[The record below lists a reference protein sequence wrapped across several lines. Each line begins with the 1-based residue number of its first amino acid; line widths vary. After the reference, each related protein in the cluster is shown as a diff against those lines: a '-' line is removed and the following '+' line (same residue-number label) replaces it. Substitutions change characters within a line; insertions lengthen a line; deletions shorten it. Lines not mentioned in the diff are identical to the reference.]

1 MKAKIFPLLA
11 ALFYLSWM
19 CGILSDLL
27 ISFQLFEPKGLVLK
41 EIFAQTDLTAGLL
54 LFAPAI
60 TLKLISYPLLLIS
73 IVFYLIFIKPQLK
86 KEGWLLIIL
95 LLIIIT
101 APFNIY
107 LLFKDYRLLMEIIN
121 LRPAAETIALI
132 RERFIVLDGFPLI
145 NLFVYLGMLFIAIIK
160 PLQKTT

>member
-1 MKAKIFPLLA
+1 MKSKIFA
-11 ALFYLSWM
+11 SFTALFYLLWM

-41 EIFAQTDLTAGLL
+41 EVFTNTDLTTGLL
-54 LFAPAI
+54 LLTPAI
-60 TLKLISYPLLLIS
+60 TLKLISYPLLLLSFIL
-73 IVFYLIFIKPQLK
+73 YLIFIKPNLK

-95 LLIIIT
+95 IVIAIT

-107 LLFKDYRLLMEIIN
+107 LLFKDYRLLTEIIS
-121 LRPAAETIALI
+121 LKPAAETVSLI
-132 RERFIVLDGFPLI
+132 RERLIALDGFPLI
-145 NLFVYLGMLFIAIIK
+145 NLFVYLSVLFITLMK